1 MKELIKFQTDRGLDK
16 QEFIALNEQ
25 INIVEEL
32 LELVGYDVPK
42 DHRSA
47 LMNEWKKFVFEVASK
62 KIALFVGNNESTVPD
77 ALCDIINLAIGGLL
91 KDKHNPFIAIRE
103 CGQEVNSRSGSMM
116 NGKFEKDLS
125 DKAKS
130 KWYKADYSKSK
141 VVI

>member
-1 MKELIKFQTDRGLDK
+1 MEELIKFQTDRGLDK

-42 DHRSA
+42 DNRTA
-47 LMNEWKKFVFEVASK
+47 LMHEWNRFVSEVASK

-77 ALCDIINLAIGGLL
+77 ALCDIITFATGGLMKDGHSPLLAI
-91 KDKHNPFIAIRE
+91 E
-103 CGQEVNSRSGSMM
+103 QCGKEINSRVGSMVD
-116 NGKFEKDLS
+116 GKFEKDLS
-125 DKAKS
+125 KS
-130 KWYKADYSKSK
+130 KDWYKADYSNSK

>member
-1 MKELIKFQTDRGLDK
+1 MEELIKFQTDRGLDK

-47 LMNEWKKFVFEVASK
+47 LMHEWKKFVFEVTSK

-77 ALCDIINLAIGGLL
+77 ALCDIITFATGGLMKNGHNSLLAI
-91 KDKHNPFIAIRE
+91 E
-103 CGQEVNSRSGSMM
+103 QCGKEINSRVGSMVD
-116 NGKFEKDLS
+116 GKFEKDLS
-125 DKAKS
+125 KS
-130 KWYKADYSKSK
+130 KDWYKADYSKSK